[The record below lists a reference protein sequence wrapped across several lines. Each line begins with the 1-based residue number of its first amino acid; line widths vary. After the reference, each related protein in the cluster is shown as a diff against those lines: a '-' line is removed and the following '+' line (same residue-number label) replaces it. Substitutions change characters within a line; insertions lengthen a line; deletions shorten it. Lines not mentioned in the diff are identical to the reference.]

1 MRCGRSRTRPVRV
14 NRLVL
19 LASLSVSLFL
29 VTGRALAQPT
39 APPSSSPAMTPEM
52 NNDQRAALMSVVGLD
67 LSSADIVAWCESGG
81 AGAAVRPAYTAWRT
95 QTGVDDIARRL
106 DATALQKTRDGMT
119 SVFATTRQRLSGM
132 GQPSTVCPQLASMW
146 TADSFNARKQYP
158 LAFAPMPAASAT
170 ARPAS
175 SPASGSGTAAAAP
188 AAGTNSGASADRPA
202 TGAPTPPP
210 RKPFDAQY
218 YATTRRPTGTVYT
231 PSQFYVLVQSWFGTP
246 RDYKR
251 AEAVRRTIGTLYLRG
266 RVVQKRESFFLE
278 DNDGT
283 FTGRLSV
290 SPSIDLSAFEGE
302 EITVEGTID
311 ELPTVLVFLRTT
323 RVVRDP
329 SGLTPSTLPAE
340 AGRRRLAVTPER
352 IIAAAGKGLA
362 PADIHGLLYHAY
374 GATGVNGYEYREEMR
389 LLMKDGWVY
398 FRDEIAPTDLDVAAS
413 RRLEPQQWGRWRT
426 AAGGVEIQRQDDYG
440 RPDGDWKKQEGR
452 ILPSWAPGSRLSG
465 SYSAAA
471 FYGSVF
477 LGGTYSSTSYV
488 FKPDGRYERIGYTR
502 SSSAAMAANGPQ
514 EFSVSGSSTSSGS
527 GTQSVAGGGQPG
539 VFVGTQSKT
548 DDGAKNRGTYR
559 LDGMTIEFRSDAGEV
574 TRTLCVPVRDDK
586 TSVYLYGRTFSL
598 PSPQK

>member
-14 NRLVL
+14 NRLVV

-39 APPSSSPAMTPEM
+39 APPATSAATSPAMSPEM
-52 NNDQRAALMSVVGLD
+52 SNDQRAALMSVVGLD

-95 QTGVDDIARRL
+95 QTGVDDIGRRL
-106 DATALQKTRDGMT
+106 DATSLQKTRDGMT

-158 LAFAPMPAASAT
+158 LAYAPIAAASAT
-170 ARPAS
+170 TNPIPRNGA
-175 SPASGSGTAAAAP
+175 TAAAT
-188 AAGTNSGASADRPA
+188 AAAMD
-202 TGAPTPPP
+202 APTPQP

-218 YATTRRPTGTVYT
+218 YATTRRPIGTVYT

-251 AEAVRRTIGTLYLRG
+251 ADAVRRTTGTLYLRG
-266 RVVQKRESFFLE
+266 RVIQSRERFFIE

-290 SPSIDLSAFEGE
+290 SPSIDISAFEGE

-362 PADIHGLLYHAY
+362 PADIHGLLYNAY

-465 SYSAAA
+465 SYTAAA

-514 EFSVSGSSTSSGS
+514 EFSASASSTSSGS

-586 TSVYLYGRTFSL
+586 TSVYLYGRAFSL
-598 PSPQK
+598 PSPSK